1 MQFGFGFRIFIILFV
16 ILSLLILGGVAA
28 IVVTMIVR
36 KRRNDRAPIRTVRAA
51 VIQKRVDR
59 SSHPNAGDPTGAHG
73 YTSFSVRLVRFA
85 VSDGTQTELTVDEET
100 YDRLTE
106 GDSGMLTVQ
115 GTRFVSFQKDA

>member
-1 MQFGFGFRIFIILFV
+1 MQFGFGFRIFIILFA
-16 ILSLLILGGVAA
+16 IIALLVLGGVAA
-28 IVVTMIVR
+28 IAVSMIVR
-36 KRRNDRAPIRTVRAA
+36 KRRNDRAPIRTVRAT
-51 VIQKRVDR
+51 VSGKRIDR

-106 GDSGMLTVQ
+106 GDSGMLTAQ
-115 GTRFVSFQKDA
+115 GTRFLSFTKDA

>member
-1 MQFGFGFRIFIILFV
+1 MQFSFGFRIFIILFV

-28 IVVTMIVR
+28 IVISTIVR
-36 KRRNDRAPIRTVRAA
+36 KRRNDRAPIQTVRAA
-51 VIQKRVDR
+51 VTQKRVDS

-85 VSDGTQTELTVDEET
+85 VSDGTQTELTVDEEI